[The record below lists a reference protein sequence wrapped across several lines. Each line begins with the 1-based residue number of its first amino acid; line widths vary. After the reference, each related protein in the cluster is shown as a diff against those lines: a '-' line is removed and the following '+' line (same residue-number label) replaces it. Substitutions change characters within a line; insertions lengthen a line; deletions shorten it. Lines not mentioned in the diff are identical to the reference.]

1 MQYQKVQNNNCLKM
15 TETSVI
21 LIVFNG
27 VICDVSAYSVTV
39 LLGPWLNNTEV
50 YFTLFISIQNHT
62 IAG

>member
-1 MQYQKVQNNNCLKM
+1 MQYQKVQNNNCLKL

-39 LLGPWLNNTEV
+39 LLGP
-50 YFTLFISIQNHT
+50 
-62 IAG
+62 